1 MEVSLRKAGFSVT
14 TAVNGQDALEKVGIS
29 LPDLVISDT
38 KMDVMDGFEFCKKL
52 KSESQWSHIPFIF
65 LTNQKAI
72 EDKVKGLE
80 LGVDDYLTKPIYIK
94 EIITRVKILLQK
106 TEREN
111 LQRRDQKAR
120 FAGTL
125 SDMGVVDLI
134 QTIEIGRKTGIIH
147 FTSHDSPPRMGEVY
161 FRNGKVIDAT
171 LGKLEGE
178 KAVYRLLL
186 WNSGEFEMDFK
197 PSLQHPDKIGLSSQG
212 LLMEGMRR
220 VDEWGRMLEQLPAL
234 DTKFEVDYH
243 ELSDRLS
250 EIPDEINA
258 ILRLFDGKRT
268 LLDVVD
274 DSLFDDLE
282 ALGIISKLYFEGLIY
297 DATHRPEEERAAMSM
312 EAWMSQPP
320 TRVSDAPG
328 ISVPPPPIPA
338 EALPQDSPP
347 GPGGFGGF
355 GGSQPSS
362 QSEGVPAPQ
371 AEPQTE
377 PAPETKEETAPPAEE
392 PSPESE
398 SLEGLRAAVEEDASE
413 PPPQPEASAPGAG
426 NSWVVIEKKDGEFQA
441 SGEGIESAVEPEPE
455 EAEQRDEQPEAAE
468 PPEEQPAE
476 EELSEQDAI
485 TLTKKKE
492 QVADARAEEIVED
505 MLTLMRPRP
514 ADGDAVTPAS
524 SKVIAEGA
532 EPLTEEE
539 FFKREEL
546 LSRPSAPAS
555 AFSREPD
562 MTIPGRRSRL
572 WWALGIV
579 VFGGALGVG
588 AWLIHDKLTSA
599 EPAEPTAKAGVKTE
613 PVAVRP
619 EPKKEPKRAEVEA
632 KAEGESDL
640 VITPLVPGKKEPGV
654 ATAPPKKPPRKKPV
668 KKRPVEKKPVAKKPA
683 EKKPVA
689 KKPTPVKV
697 ASAGYLANLKKGQ
710 KLYRAGKLK
719 AAAETLEKAMEANPR
734 GVAALVALANAY
746 FELDRNQKAVEM
758 AKRALAIS
766 PKNARAH
773 LTLGTIYQ
781 TMGKNGLAKQSY
793 RQYLKLEPR
802 GRFAQDVRSILKSLD

>member
-1 MEVSLRKAGFSVT
+1 VARQSLLVVDGDPKSLRVMEVSLRKAGFSVT

-29 LPDLVISDT
+29 PPDLVISDT
-38 KMDVMDGFEFCKKL
+38 KMDVMDGFEFCNRL
-52 KSESQWSHIPFIF
+52 KSEPQWSSIPFIF

-147 FTSHDSPPRMGEVY
+147 FSSHDTPPRMGEVY

-186 WNSGEFEMDFK
+186 WNSGDFEMDFK

-234 DTKFEVDYH
+234 DTRFEVDYH

-250 EIPDEINA
+250 EIPDEINT

-297 DATHRPEEERAAMSM
+297 DASHRPEDEQPAVTIGD
-312 EAWMSQPP
+312 WMSQPP
-320 TRVSDAPG
+320 TRTSDAPG
-328 ISVPPPPIPA
+328 IAVPPPPIPD
-338 EALPQDSPP
+338 L
-347 GPGGFGGF
+347 
-355 GGSQPSS
+355 
-362 QSEGVPAPQ
+362 APQ
-371 AEPQTE
+371 AAPQKEPE
-377 PAPETKEETAPPAEE
+377 PEEPPPEPET
-392 PSPESE
+392 
-398 SLEGLRAAVEEDASE
+398 LEGLKAAVEESASE
-413 PPPQPEASAPGAG
+413 PPPPPADSDQAG
-426 NSWVVIEKKDGEFQA
+426 SWVVIEKKGGEYQA
-441 SGEGIESAVEPEPE
+441 SGEGMENG
-455 EAEQRDEQPEAAE
+455 AEQAPQQE
-468 PPEEQPAE
+468 PAGATPPE
-476 EELSEQDAI
+476 EELSEKDAI
-485 TLTKKKE
+485 PLIRKKE
-492 QVADARAEEIVED
+492 QVADAKAEEIVED

-514 ADGDAVTPAS
+514 AEGGSVPPAS

-532 EPLTEEE
+532 APLTEEE
-539 FFKREEL
+539 FFQREAQ
-546 LSRPSAPAS
+546 LSRLDTSDS

-562 MTIPGRRSRL
+562 FSMPGSHSRL
-572 WWALGIV
+572 WWGLGIII
-579 VFGGALGVG
+579 FGGALGVG
-588 AWLIHDKLTSA
+588 AWLLHEKLTSGDQDK
-599 EPAEPTAKAGVKTE
+599 PAIKAGMKTG
-613 PVAVRP
+613 PVAPRPTPVEEPKTAELEP
-619 EPKKEPKRAEVEA
+619 EPEPDTELAV
-632 KAEGESDL
+632 
-640 VITPLVPGKKEPGV
+640 TPLVPGEKEPKV
-654 ATAPPKKPPRKKPV
+654 VVAPPMK
-668 KKRPVEKKPVAKKPA
+668 PVEKKPPEKRPPEKKPPEKKPPEKKPP
-683 EKKPVA
+683 EKKPVLE
-689 KKPTPVKV
+689 KPAPGKV
-697 ASAGYLANLKKGQ
+697 ASAGYVANLKQGQ

-719 AAAETLEKAMEANPR
+719 AAAESLEKAVEANPR
-734 GVAALVALANAY
+734 GVPALVALANAY

-758 AKRALAIS
+758 AKRALAVD
-766 PKNARAH
+766 PKSARAH

-781 TMGKNGLAKQSY
+781 TMGKNGQAKQAY
-793 RQYLKLEPR
+793 QQYLKLEPK

>member
-1 MEVSLRKAGFSVT
+1 MARQSLLVVDGDPKSLRVMEVSLRKAGFSVT

-52 KSESQWSHIPFIF
+52 KSDSHWSHIPFIF

-111 LQRRDQKAR
+111 IQRRDQKAR

-147 FTSHDSPPRMGEVY
+147 FTSHDSPPKQGEVY
-161 FRNGKVIDAT
+161 FRNGKVIDAV
-171 LGKLEGE
+171 LGKLKGE

-186 WNSGEFEMDFK
+186 WNSGDFEMDFK
-197 PSLQHPDKIGLSSQG
+197 ASLQHQDQIGLSSQG

-258 ILRLFDGKRT
+258 ILRIFDGKRT

-312 EAWMSQPP
+312 DAWMSQPP
-320 TRVSDAPG
+320 ARVSDGPG
-328 ISVPPPPIPA
+328 IPVPPAPIPE
-338 EALPQDSPP
+338 EALPEEPP
-347 GPGGFGGF
+347 
-355 GGSQPSS
+355 
-362 QSEGVPAPQ
+362 
-371 AEPQTE
+371 
-377 PAPETKEETAPPAEE
+377 PAPEPELETAPPAED

-398 SLEGLRAAVEEDASE
+398 SLEGLRAAVEASASE
-413 PPPQPEASAPGAG
+413 PPSQPDDSEQQG
-426 NSWVVIEKKDGEFQA
+426 SWVVIEKKDGEFQA
-441 SGEGIESAVEPEPE
+441 SGEGIETAEEPK
-455 EAEQRDEQPEAAE
+455 
-468 PPEEQPAE
+468 PAE
-476 EELSEQDAI
+476 DEISEQDAVP
-485 TLTKKKE
+485 LTKKKE
-492 QVADARAEEIVED
+492 QVTDARAEEIVED

-514 ADGDAVTPAS
+514 ADGGAAPPAS

-532 EPLTEEE
+532 APLTEEE
-539 FFKREEL
+539 FFRREAQF
-546 LSRPSAPAS
+546 SRPGAPVS
-555 AFSREPD
+555 AFSRDPD
-562 MTIPGRRSRL
+562 LVIPVRRSRL
-572 WWALGIV
+572 WWGLGIV
-579 VFGGALGVG
+579 IFGGALGVG
-588 AWLIHDKLTSA
+588 AWLIHDRLTSA
-599 EPAEPTAKAGVKTE
+599 EPGEPAAKAGMQTE
-613 PVAVRP
+613 PIAELPAPPEEAVKGEG
-619 EPKKEPKRAEVEA
+619 EPG
-632 KAEGESDL
+632 AEGEGDL
-640 VITPLVPGKKEPGV
+640 DVTPLVPGEKEPK
-654 ATAPPKKPPRKKPV
+654 AAAAPPKRPAEEK
-668 KKRPVEKKPVAKKPA
+668 PVEKKPV
-683 EKKPVA
+683 EKKPVE
-689 KKPTPVKV
+689 KKPVEEKPPTKV
-697 ASAGYLANLKKGQ
+697 VSAGYLANLQKGQ

-719 AAAETLEKAMEANPR
+719 AAAESLEKAVEANPN

-746 FELDRNQKAVEM
+746 FELDKNQKAVEM

-793 RQYLKLEPR
+793 QQYLKLEPK